1 MREIDWSN
9 WVTKERLDGLSES
22 DREDY
27 LHRQR
32 MKGQVTIK
40 TNQIERLKK
49 KLEVEKENLKSI
61 KYQFER
67 SNKKFVTIFDTLY
80 YSVSISCNR
89 YRYIDRTK
97 VKNPRISDKRK
108 VSNPELE
115 DNLHEKMYGKFKV
128 EKKEPT
134 YSVTINLK
142 RHDRP
147 KNIYL
152 GTEKK
157 IKQRLVDFYKD
168 DIWKT
173 KNWKIELRNRVNGRS
188 VDDFIFNEIQKGWE
202 NFKDKKITLD
212 DLYKLK
218 VSIPLMITKKMK
230 VKLSEYG
237 FTEKQIKDMTPED
250 GHWNIKMGNKF
261 DDINERMNK
270 MKERGFDEDGN
281 FRK

>member
-22 DREDY
+22 NRKDY

-32 MKGQVTIK
+32 CKGQVTKKI
-40 TNQIERLKK
+40 NQIERLKK

-61 KYQFER
+61 KFQFEE

-97 VKNPRISDKRK
+97 VKQPRTSDKRK
-108 VSNPELE
+108 VGPDDDEN
-115 DNLHEKMYGKFKV
+115 NLTKKMYGKFKV

-142 RHDRP
+142 RHNRP

-157 IKQRLVDFYKD
+157 IRQRLVDFYKD
-168 DIWKT
+168 DTWKT
-173 KNWKIELRNRVNGRS
+173 KNWEIELRNRVNGRS
-188 VDDFIFNEIQKGWE
+188 VDDFIFKEIQKGWYK
-202 NFKDKKITLD
+202 FKEKKITLD
-212 DLYKLK
+212 DLYK
-218 VSIPLMITKKMK
+218 I
-230 VKLSEYG
+230 
-237 FTEKQIKDMTPED
+237 
-250 GHWNIKMGNKF
+250 
-261 DDINERMNK
+261 
-270 MKERGFDEDGN
+270 
-281 FRK
+281 

>member
-9 WVTKERLDGLSES
+9 WVTKERLDSLSKS
-22 DREDY
+22 DKEDY

-32 MKGQVTIK
+32 LKGQVTKK
-40 TNQIERLKK
+40 TNQIERIKK

-61 KYQFER
+61 KFQFGE

-89 YRYIDRTK
+89 FRYIDRTK
-97 VKNPRISDKRK
+97 SVQIRVGDKKK
-108 VSNPELE
+108 VGLE
-115 DNLHEKMYGKFKV
+115 GQSFEEKHFGKFKV
-128 EKKEPT
+128 EKDNPT

-142 RHDRP
+142 RQDRP

-157 IKQRLVDFYKD
+157 IRQRLVDFYKD

>member
-9 WVTKERLDGLSES
+9 WITKERLDSLSKS
-22 DREDY
+22 DKEDY

-32 MKGQVTIK
+32 LKGQVTKK
-40 TNQIERLKK
+40 TNQIKRIKK

-61 KYQFER
+61 KFQFGE

-89 YRYIDRTK
+89 FRYIDRTK
-97 VKNPRISDKRK
+97 SVQIRVGDKKK
-108 VSNPELE
+108 VGLE
-115 DNLHEKMYGKFKV
+115 GQSFEEKHFGKFKV
-128 EKKEPT
+128 EKDNPT

-142 RHDRP
+142 RQDRP

-157 IKQRLVDFYKD
+157 IRQRLVDFYKD

-188 VDDFIFNEIQKGWE
+188 VDDFIFKEIQKGWDK
-202 NFKDKKITLD
+202 FKVKKITLD
-212 DLYKLK
+212 NLYK
-218 VSIPLMITKKMK
+218 T
-230 VKLSEYG
+230 
-237 FTEKQIKDMTPED
+237 
-250 GHWNIKMGNKF
+250 
-261 DDINERMNK
+261 
-270 MKERGFDEDGN
+270 
-281 FRK
+281 

>member
-9 WVTKERLDGLSES
+9 WITKERLDGLSES

-142 RHDRP
+142 RHNRP

-157 IKQRLVDFYKD
+157 IRQRLVDFYKD

-188 VDDFIFNEIQKGWE
+188 VDDFIFKEIQKGWGK
-202 NFKDKKITLD
+202 FKKKKITLE
-212 DLYKLK
+212 DLYK
-218 VSIPLMITKKMK
+218 S
-230 VKLSEYG
+230 
-237 FTEKQIKDMTPED
+237 
-250 GHWNIKMGNKF
+250 
-261 DDINERMNK
+261 
-270 MKERGFDEDGN
+270 
-281 FRK
+281 